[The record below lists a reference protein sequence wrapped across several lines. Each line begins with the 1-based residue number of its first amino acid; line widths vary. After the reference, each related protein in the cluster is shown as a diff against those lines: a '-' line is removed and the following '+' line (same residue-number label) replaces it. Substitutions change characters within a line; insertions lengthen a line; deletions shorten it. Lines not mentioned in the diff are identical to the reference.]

1 MGKIGKAANAL
12 RSENLLRRDEVVT
25 NFMGGDSY
33 KVNPLDTLKL
43 ITASSIFAEP
53 SYYRD
58 GGLGVRV
65 VDEKYNVHP
74 LLRDFSM
81 LNDESGKT
89 TTEIMEDAIDAALDY
104 DFDGVLEWAKE
115 LRLHYNMRLNPQVIM
130 VRAAVHPKRKEY
142 TDSHKGKF
150 GEVEQ
155 IVMRRADE
163 PMSQIDRKSV
173 V

>member
-65 VDEKYNVHP
+65 VDEKYNIHP

-115 LRLHYNMRLNPQVIM
+115 TSLDKGTQ
-130 VRAAVHPKRKEY
+130 RKTTENELPSL
-142 TDSHKGKF
+142 T
-150 GEVEQ
+150 Q
-155 IVMRRADE
+155 CTA
-163 PMSQIDRKSV
+163 
-173 V
+173 